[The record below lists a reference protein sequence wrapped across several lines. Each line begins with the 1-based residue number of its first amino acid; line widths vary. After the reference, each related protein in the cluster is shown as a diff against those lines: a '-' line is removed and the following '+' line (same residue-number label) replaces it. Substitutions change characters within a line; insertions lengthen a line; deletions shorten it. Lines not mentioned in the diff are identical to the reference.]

1 MRLLLDTNAYTLLMR
16 GQQQVVQL
24 ARAAQEL
31 LLSAIVVGELMYG
44 FRRGS
49 RLERNLADL
58 RTFLDNPYTSFVD
71 VGPVTT
77 DRYSRIA
84 TALRTRGRPIPT
96 NDVWIAAH
104 AMETGADLVSAD
116 RHFEH
121 IDGIVWTPIDAH

>member
-1 MRLLLDTNAYTLLMR
+1 MRLLLDTNAYSLLMR
-16 GQQQVVQL
+16 GHDQVAQL
-24 ARAAQEL
+24 VRRSREL
-31 LLSAIVVGELMYG
+31 LLSAVVVGELMYG

-49 RLERNLADL
+49 QLERNLSGL
-58 RTFLDNPYTSFVD
+58 RAFLDQPQTSLVEI
-71 VGPVTT
+71 GSVTA

-84 TALRTRGRPIPT
+84 TALRVKGRPIPS

-121 IDGIVWTPIDAH
+121 VEGIVWTPIHAH